1 MNIIYLHGLSSS
13 GNSNTAHRIKELFPE
28 DNVIAPDLPV
38 NPFDALKLID
48 NILKPLPVNDT
59 VVLGTSMGGMFA
71 QQQAPYRRILV
82 NPAFH
87 VSTLLRDN
95 IGKKLPFFSQRQDG
109 ATEFEVTEELCRQYE
124 EMESKQ
130 FDKNNNA
137 KNVIGLFGKYDETVN
152 CKQEYLDHYSL
163 YHDFEGGHRMNNDV
177 IENVLVPVLTF
188 LHKPGY
194 AFDGSVDANG
204 VRLQYNN
211 HG

>member
-13 GNSNTAHRIKELFPE
+13 GNSNTSHRIKELFPK

-38 NPFDALKLID
+38 NPFDAIRLID

-95 IGKKLPFFSQRQDG
+95 IGKKQPFFSQRQDG
-109 ATEFEVTEELCRQYE
+109 TTEFDVTEELCRQYE
-124 EMESKQ
+124 DMESKQ
-130 FDKNNNA
+130 FEKADSA
-137 KNVIGLFGKYDETVN
+137 KNVIGLFGKDDETVN
-152 CKQEYLDHYSL
+152 CKLEYLDQYSL
-163 YHDFEGGHRMNNDV
+163 
-177 IENVLVPVLTF
+177 
-188 LHKPGY
+188 
-194 AFDGSVDANG
+194 
-204 VRLQYNN
+204 
-211 HG
+211 

>member
-28 DNVIAPDLPV
+28 VNVIAPDLPV

-48 NILKPLPVNDT
+48 NILKALPVNDT
-59 VVLGTSMGGMFA
+59 IVIGTSMGGMFA

-87 VSTLLRDN
+87 VSTLLWDN
-95 IGKKLPFFSQRQDG
+95 ISKKLPFFSMRQDG
-109 ATEFEVTEELCRQYE
+109 VTEFEVTEKLCRQYE
-124 EMESKQ
+124 EMESRQ
-130 FDKNNNA
+130 FGKADSA
-137 KNVIGLFGKYDETVN
+137 KNVIGLFGKNDETVN

-177 IENVLVPVLTF
+177 IVNVLVPVLTF
-188 LHKPGY
+188 IHKPGY

-204 VRLQYNN
+204 VWLRYNN

>member
-13 GNSNTAHRIKELFPE
+13 GNSNTSHRIKELFPK

-38 NPFDALKLID
+38 NPFDAIRLID

-95 IGKKLPFFSQRQDG
+95 IGKKQPFFSQRQDG
-109 ATEFEVTEELCRQYE
+109 TTEFDVTEELCRQYE
-124 EMESKQ
+124 DMESKQ
-130 FDKNNNA
+130 FEKADSA
-137 KNVIGLFGKYDETVN
+137 KNVIVLFGKDDETVN
-152 CKQEYLDHYSL
+152 CKLEYLDHYSL
-163 YHDFEGGHRMNNDV
+163 YHVFEGGHRMNNEV
-177 IENVLVPVLTF
+177 IANVLVPVLTF
-188 LHKPGY
+188 LLKPEY
-194 AFDGSVDANG
+194 AFDGSVDATG
-204 VRLQYNN
+204 V
-211 HG
+211 

>member
-13 GNSNTAHRIKELFPE
+13 GNSNTSHRIKELFPK

-38 NPFDALKLID
+38 NPFDAIRLID

-95 IGKKLPFFSQRQDG
+95 IGKKQPFFSQRHDG
-109 ATEFEVTEELCRQYE
+109 TTEFDVTEELCRQYDD
-124 EMESKQ
+124 MESKQ
-130 FDKNNNA
+130 FEKADSA
-137 KNVIGLFGKYDETVN
+137 KNVIGLFGKDDETVN
-152 CKQEYLDHYSL
+152 CKLEYLDHYSL
-163 YHDFEGGHRMNNDV
+163 YHVFEGGHRMNNEV
-177 IENVLVPVLTF
+177 IANVLVPVLTF
-188 LHKPGY
+188 LLKPEY

-204 VRLQYNN
+204 V
-211 HG
+211 